1 MYSNDINNLHNYAH
15 FLLRGIYHNYI
26 HSETGIAI
34 SRLLIFI
41 IVITFIIYAKY
52 DYLFWFIV
60 LVVFIEVM
68 SASSTSYSSSS
79 WLEIWSEIAPL
90 ITHNNNNNQTSP
102 YKSSYTFD
110 INNLTNGITLN
121 TKEGFEIFGIS
132 RSDDSGTDY
141 HNRNTSVNKNSQE
154 FSDKFFENKKCNNG
168 IGSIIMSGTNELI
181 GQRSVYMSS
190 TYDYANKL
198 KLIKDQ
204 TVRQDTTI
212 GSKSYNKNDVSN
224 NEQFEQYCYNYF
236 FDCVYEPIN
245 RSKAAGGNIDFRNF
259 KIDVYNG
266 INDNIMKIDDLL
278 ARFDLRNLKDP
289 SDNRIVGNIINKNKD
304 KDTNNKLYNINE
316 INDKSDAQFGDFIDK
331 ESIKTDIFKAR
342 RLEIYNQVY
351 QYKKKLNEI
360 FTNWKNHSEKYNINV
375 NFVSVNDSVLND
387 LSEIINFIRLVKISN
402 DIVIASYITIR
413 VGYVES
419 PLYDRVHEA
428 KTNNVKKMLPYGYSK
443 NAADK
448 ITQDTNF
455 TTMKNNLSGKNI
467 YDIPQSS
474 AVTSYTLP
482 DEERFLYGI
491 SYFYNNI
498 SH

>member
-1 MYSNDINNLHNYAH
+1 MYSNDINDLHNYAH

-41 IVITFIIYAKY
+41 IFITFIIYAKY
-52 DYLFWFIV
+52 DYLLGFIV
-60 LVVFIEVM
+60 VVVIIEVM
-68 SASSTSYSSSS
+68 SASSTAYSSSS
-79 WLEIWSEIAPL
+79 WLDIWSEIAPL
-90 ITHNNNNNQTSP
+90 ITHNNNNNQISP
-102 YKSSYTFD
+102 YRSSYTFD

-141 HNRNTSVNKNSQE
+141 HNRNTSVDKNSQE

-181 GQRSVYMSS
+181 GKRSVYMSS

-198 KLIKDQ
+198 KLIKAQ
-204 TVRQDTTI
+204 THINNITI
-212 GSKSYNKNDVSN
+212 NNINKNDVSN
-224 NEQFEQYCYNYF
+224 NDQFQQYCYNYF

-245 RSKAAGGNIDFRNF
+245 RSRKASGNTIDFRKF
-259 KIDVYNG
+259 KTDIYNG

-278 ARFDLRNLKDP
+278 GRFNLHNLKDA

-304 KDTNNKLYNINE
+304 KDTNNELYNINE

-375 NFVSVNDSVLND
+375 NFVSVNDNVLND
-387 LSEIINFIRLVKISN
+387 LSEIINFIRLVKMSY
-402 DIVIASYITIR
+402 DIVIAHDDIFLSNPDNKT
-413 VGYVES
+413 
-419 PLYDRVHEA
+419 LYGLIEEA
-428 KTNNVKKMLPYGYSK
+428 KTNNVKKMLPYGYS
-443 NAADK
+443 NAANK
-448 ITQDTNF
+448 ITRDTNF
-455 TTMKNNLSGKNI
+455 ATTNKILSGKNI
-467 YDIPQSS
+467 YEIPQSS